1 MVVESRKRKGKRDTE
16 NLMSHNCF
24 IISLLRPL
32 SYEQVMIVDVLVPV
46 MRYITMHNNMMSDN
60 FVILSRLVQ
69 QKYET
74 IMTLKVHVPT
84 WWWRVGNERERE
96 TRKTS

>member
-1 MVVESRKRKGKRDTE
+1 
-16 NLMSHNCF
+16 MSHNFF

-46 MRYITMHNNMMSDN
+46 MRYNVVHNSMMSHN
-60 FVILSRLVQ
+60 CFIMSRLVQ
-69 QKYET
+69 QKYEQV
-74 IMTLKVHVPT
+74 MTLKVRVPI
-84 WWWRVGNERERE
+84 WWWRVANERERE